1 MIDFE
6 LYAHV
11 QRHRSQLVRRREDLR
26 QNKKHRSATR
36 THFSI
41 PATISQ
47 ATSLRPTECY
57 LCGAAKISVVVA
69 DIVLYRS
76 SLANPCG
83 RRVCCTLP
91 DWHIAL
97 SNRGH
102 CNRCVIEIRRRGASE
117 SSP

>member
-57 LCGAAKISVVVA
+57 LCGAAKIPVVVA
-69 DIVLYRS
+69 DRS
-76 SLANPCG
+76 LPFQPSKPLWQKGLLHTARLA
-83 RRVCCTLP
+83 
-91 DWHIAL
+91 H
-97 SNRGH
+97 S
-102 CNRCVIEIRRRGASE
+102 VIESRSLQ
-117 SSP
+117 